1 MINSW
6 HALSLVLQLERNVA
20 LPPPE
25 ALKGKIIIKN
35 KKKHVEKPSTS
46 AGEHTAA
53 AVAAPGSSASVSRH
67 RAPQI
72 TLATGAT
79 AAADEAGVG
88 ATAGSERLTSNEAA
102 VGINDLGE
110 CVAFNKLGTD

>member
-35 KKKHVEKPSTS
+35 KKKHVEKPSAS
-46 AGEHTAA
+46 VGEHAA
-53 AVAAPGSSASVSRH
+53 AAGSSASVSRH

-72 TLATGAT
+72 TLAAAT
-79 AAADEAGVG
+79 EASVG
-88 ATAGSERLTSNEAA
+88 ATSGSERLTSNEAA

-110 CVAFNKLGTD
+110 CVPFNKLGTD